1 MGRSPR
7 NPRPEAIE
15 PVKIAKRI
23 VDAKTIADRPP
34 ATALAV
40 LAAVS
45 LTLVMLALLTVPMRS
60 ARAAAPAGQEIAEGL
75 TCQCGC
81 GLTVANC
88 NHPSCSFSVPMR
100 QHIDTMLAKG
110 MGRAQIIG
118 YFRKQYGEKIL
129 SAPTTQGFNLLAW
142 TMPFAAL
149 LVGGGLVV
157 LMMGRWRG
165 GPPSTPQTP
174 QSPDDSNSGNSGKSA
189 KSNSALRERLEREL
203 RERL

>member
-1 MGRSPR
+1 V
-7 NPRPEAIE
+7 NPAR
-15 PVKIAKRI
+15 RFS
-23 VDAKTIADRPP
+23 ADSGLVR
-34 ATALAV
+34 ALA
-40 LAAVS
+40 A
-45 LTLVMLALLTVPMRS
+45 LALMAVLIVPLMLPMRA
-60 ARAAAPAGQEIAEGL
+60 ARAAATSRQEIAEGL

-88 NHPSCSFSVPMR
+88 NHPNCSFSVPMR
-100 QHIDTMLAKG
+100 EHIDTMLAHG
-110 MGRAQIIG
+110 MGRAEIIA

-165 GPPSTPQTP
+165 EPPSTPQLP
-174 QSPDDSNSGNSGKSA
+174 PDSSSRNSGKSDEP
-189 KSNSALRERLEREL
+189 NSALRERLEREL

>member
-1 MGRSPR
+1 MNAARR
-7 NPRPEAIE
+7 FA
-15 PVKIAKRI
+15 
-23 VDAKTIADRPP
+23 ADSALVR
-34 ATALAV
+34 ALA
-40 LAAVS
+40 A
-45 LTLVMLALLTVPMRS
+45 LALTAVLIVPLMAPIRV
-60 ARAAAPAGQEIAEGL
+60 ARAAAATSGQEIAEGL

-88 NHPSCSFSVPMR
+88 NHPNCSFSVPMR
-100 QHIDTMLAKG
+100 EHIDTMLAHG
-110 MGRAQIIG
+110 MGRAEIIA

-165 GPPSTPQTP
+165 VSPSTLQSP
-174 QSPDDSNSGNSGKSA
+174 QSPTDSSPSNSDNSGKPNEP
-189 KSNSALRERLEREL
+189 NSALRERLESEL

>member
-1 MGRSPR
+1 MNAARR
-7 NPRPEAIE
+7 CA
-15 PVKIAKRI
+15 
-23 VDAKTIADRPP
+23 ADSALVR
-34 ATALAV
+34 ALA
-40 LAAVS
+40 A
-45 LTLVMLALLTVPMRS
+45 LALTTVLIVPLMLPMRV
-60 ARAAAPAGQEIAEGL
+60 ARAAAATSRQEIAEGL

-88 NHPSCSFSVPMR
+88 NHPNCSFSVPMR
-100 QHIDTMLAKG
+100 ERIDTMLAHG
-110 MGRAQIIG
+110 MGRAEIIA

-165 GPPSTPQTP
+165 GPPSTPQ
-174 QSPDDSNSGNSGKSA
+174 SPTDSSPGNSGNSRKPNEP
-189 KSNSALRERLEREL
+189 NSALRERLEREL

>member
-1 MGRSPR
+1 M
-7 NPRPEAIE
+7 
-15 PVKIAKRI
+15 
-23 VDAKTIADRPP
+23 T
-34 ATALAV
+34 
-40 LAAVS
+40 
-45 LTLVMLALLTVPMRS
+45 LTVPMMVPLGV
-60 ARAAAPAGQEIAEGL
+60 ARAAATSRQEIAEGL

-88 NHPSCSFSVPMR
+88 NHPNCSFSVPMR
-100 QHIDTMLAKG
+100 EHIDTMLAHG
-110 MGRAQIIG
+110 MGRAEIIA

-174 QSPDDSNSGNSGKSA
+174 QSPADSSSGNSGNSGKPNA
-189 KSNSALRERLEREL
+189 PNSVLRERLEREL

>member
-1 MGRSPR
+1 LKAARRFTTDSASV
-7 NPRPEAIE
+7 RP
-15 PVKIAKRI
+15 
-23 VDAKTIADRPP
+23 
-34 ATALAV
+34 LAP
-40 LAAVS
+40 
-45 LTLVMLALLTVPMRS
+45 LALRAVPIVTLIVTLIVPILVPIRI
-60 ARAAAPAGQEIAEGL
+60 ARAAATSRQEIAEGL

-88 NHPSCSFSVPMR
+88 NHPNCSFSVPMR
-100 QHIDTMLAKG
+100 EHIDTMLAHG
-110 MGRAQIIG
+110 MGRAEIIA

-174 QSPDDSNSGNSGKSA
+174 QSAADSSSGNSDNSGKPNEP
-189 KSNSALRERLEREL
+189 NSALRERLEREL

>member
-1 MGRSPR
+1 LKSESRFAG
-7 NPRPEAIE
+7 
-15 PVKIAKRI
+15 
-23 VDAKTIADRPP
+23 
-34 ATALAV
+34 ATKSVQALFALA
-40 LAAVS
+40 
-45 LTLVMLALLTVPMRS
+45 LTVALLVPLIMPMRV
-60 ARAAAPAGQEIAEGL
+60 ARAAATSRQEIAEGL

-88 NHPSCSFSVPMR
+88 NHPNCSFSVPTR
-100 QHIDTMLAKG
+100 ERIDTMLAHG
-110 MGRAQIIG
+110 MGRAEIIA

-165 GPPSTPQTP
+165 GPPAIP
-174 QSPDDSNSGNSGKSA
+174 QSPGGSGSGNSDNSRKSDA
-189 KSNSALRERLEREL
+189 SASALRERLEREL

>member
-1 MGRSPR
+1 MP
-7 NPRPEAIE
+7 
-15 PVKIAKRI
+15 IA
-23 VDAKTIADRPP
+23 VA
-34 ATALAV
+34 ALALTMV
-40 LAAVS
+40 LMAPVR
-45 LTLVMLALLTVPMRS
+45 P
-60 ARAAAPAGQEIAEGL
+60 ARAAAASGQEIAEGL

-88 NHPSCSFSVPMR
+88 NHPNCSFSVPTR
-100 QHIDTMLAKG
+100 EHIDAMLAKR
-110 MGRAQIIG
+110 MGRAEIIA

-165 GPPSTPQTP
+165 GPSSTA
-174 QSPDDSNSGNSGKSA
+174 QSPEDSSSGNSDNSGKPNEP
-189 KSNSALRERLEREL
+189 KSALRERLEREL

>member
-1 MGRSPR
+1 MRRLPPSPC
-7 NPRPEAIE
+7 PEAIE
-15 PVKIAKRI
+15 PLKAARRFTTDSASVRS
-23 VDAKTIADRPP
+23 
-34 ATALAV
+34 LAV
-40 LAAVS
+40 LALAAV
-45 LTLVMLALLTVPMRS
+45 LIVPILVPIRI
-60 ARAAAPAGQEIAEGL
+60 ARAAATNRQEIAEGL

-88 NHPSCSFSVPMR
+88 NHPNCSFSVPMR
-100 QHIDTMLAKG
+100 EHIDTMLAHG
-110 MGRAQIIG
+110 MGRAEIIA

-174 QSPDDSNSGNSGKSA
+174 QSPADSSSGNSDNSGKPNEP
-189 KSNSALRERLEREL
+189 NSALRERLEREL

>member
-1 MGRSPR
+1 LVR
-7 NPRPEAIE
+7 
-15 PVKIAKRI
+15 
-23 VDAKTIADRPP
+23 
-34 ATALAV
+34 ALA
-40 LAAVS
+40 A
-45 LTLVMLALLTVPMRS
+45 LALTAVLIVPLMVPMRV
-60 ARAAAPAGQEIAEGL
+60 ARAAATNRQEIAEGL

-88 NHPSCSFSVPMR
+88 NHPNCSFSVPMR
-100 QHIDTMLAKG
+100 EHIDTMLAHG
-110 MGRAQIIG
+110 MGRAQIIA

-165 GPPSTPQTP
+165 GPPSTPQTS